1 MPAAFGCI
9 RPCRTQVDVA
19 SCSEASWHQ
28 CCSKSPQ
35 SACVQV
41 LLDGVDVR
49 DLQLRWY
56 RHQLGLVSQEP
67 ILFSAT
73 VAGNIAYGC
82 MDIDQAGIEA
92 AAKAAHCHAFIS
104 KLPLGYDTPVGERVR
119 SLSTAVSCRALQAC
133 MACCSHAIASTE
145 LQAARCV
152 PAPCWQLSS

>member
-1 MPAAFGCI
+1 MIAGTDTCEPAAGSCYS
-9 RPCRTQVDVA
+9 A
-19 SCSEASWHQ
+19 SGLSFNAYM
-28 CCSKSPQ
+28 
-35 SACVQV
+35 QV

-104 KLPLGYDTPVGERVR
+104 KLPLGYDTPVGERVS
-119 SLSTAVSCRALQAC
+119 SLRPHVHAL
-133 MACCSHAIASTE
+133 
-145 LQAARCV
+145 
-152 PAPCWQLSS
+152 W